1 MEITVETRPFTTIET
16 EALVTYVFEDNDPVQ
31 GRVAELDQAC
41 GGALRK
47 LSSSGELTAKWL
59 ETTLVH
65 FPAGL
70 APQRLLLIGAGKRD
84 KFNVAQL
91 RKLAGAALR
100 YLKAR
105 KIARLAFLSWGA
117 DRNSASAQAITE
129 GLLVAHFEPDK
140 YKTEKK
146 NGKEVEAAA
155 LAGWDAANCAEAEQ
169 GIERGRIVAESQN
182 FTRELVNEPSNR
194 LTPRILAERAAA
206 MAREVGLATDVLDE
220 SRIEELKM
228 GALLAVAQG
237 SAEPPRVIVV
247 TYTPPEVRPGAP
259 VIGLVGKGVTFDT
272 GGISIKP
279 AEGMEKMKYDMAG
292 GATMLGVMRALA
304 RLKPAVKVICV
315 VPSTENM
322 PGGKAQKPGDIQT
335 AMSGKT
341 IEVLNTDAEGR
352 LILADGIH
360 YAKQLG
366 ATHLV
371 DAATLTGAIVVALA
385 NINVGVFGS
394 DQAWTDKLLASAKA
408 VGEKM
413 WQLPMD
419 DEYREF
425 IKGSFADIQN
435 ISSGKGGGS
444 ITGAWFIREFAG
456 DSPWIHLDIAGTAW
470 NDDAKPWLAKGPTG
484 VALRT
489 LVHLVLSF

>member
-105 KIARLAFLSWGA
+105 KIARLAFLSWEA

-228 GALLAVAQG
+228 GALLAGGEG
-237 SAEPPRVIVV
+237 STQAPPGVFV
-247 TYTPPEVRPGAP
+247 TPTPPQGRPGGP
-259 VIGLVGKGVTFDT
+259 GVG
-272 GGISIKP
+272 
-279 AEGMEKMKYDMAG
+279 
-292 GATMLGVMRALA
+292 
-304 RLKPAVKVICV
+304 AVGQ
-315 VPSTENM
+315 
-322 PGGKAQKPGDIQT
+322 GGK
-335 AMSGKT
+335 
-341 IEVLNTDAEGR
+341 
-352 LILADGIH
+352 
-360 YAKQLG
+360 
-366 ATHLV
+366 
-371 DAATLTGAIVVALA
+371 IV
-385 NINVGVFGS
+385 
-394 DQAWTDKLLASAKA
+394 
-408 VGEKM
+408 
-413 WQLPMD
+413 
-419 DEYREF
+419 YR
-425 IKGSFADIQN
+425 
-435 ISSGKGGGS
+435 
-444 ITGAWFIREFAG
+444 
-456 DSPWIHLDIAGTAW
+456 
-470 NDDAKPWLAKGPTG
+470 
-484 VALRT
+484 
-489 LVHLVLSF
+489 